1 MRLAVQ
7 LSTMSGQ
14 RVLLPASVPAGDDG
28 RVVDASPADAE
39 VATAERQGGGGGKE
53 RRHRHTA
60 QEWDDVKDNFEELYV
75 QVDTS
80 LEVVKE
86 AMKRDYGF
94 EARYVK
100 TLLRL

>member
-1 MRLAVQ
+1 
-7 LSTMSGQ
+7 MSGQ
-14 RVLLPASVPAGDDG
+14 RVLLPAPVPAGDS
-28 RVVDASPADAE
+28 RLVDATPADAE
-39 VATAERQGGGGGKE
+39 VPIAERQGGGGKE

-60 QEWDDVKDNFEELYV
+60 HEWDDVKDYFEELYF

-86 AMKRDYGF
+86 AMKRDHGF

-100 TLLRL
+100 

>member
-1 MRLAVQ
+1 
-7 LSTMSGQ
+7 MSGH
-14 RVLLPASVPAGDDG
+14 RVLLPAPVSAGDS
-28 RVVDASPADAE
+28 RIVDATPADAE
-39 VATAERQGGGGGKE
+39 LPVAEQQGGRGKK

-60 QEWDDVKDNFEELYV
+60 HEWDDVKDSFEELYI
-75 QVDTS
+75 QIDGS

-100 TLLRL
+100 WF